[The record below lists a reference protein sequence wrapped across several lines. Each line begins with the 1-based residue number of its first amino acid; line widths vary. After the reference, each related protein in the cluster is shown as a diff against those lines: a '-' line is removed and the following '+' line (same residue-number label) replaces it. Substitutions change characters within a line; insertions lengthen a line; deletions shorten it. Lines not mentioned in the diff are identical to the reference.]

1 MRIAAAALG
10 MVIGVSCAVGITL
23 SQAETK
29 MVQGEPHQVVPTV
42 SRHHAHESP
51 LVKRCLW
58 VGVPAGLLGAGIGY
72 LATSGLNLGAAF
84 VGAMIL
90 SAMSSTFREDWAE
103 KFGRA
108 GEYAQVSDMFLH
120 ALLGGLLGAVAAA
133 YWWKEKGSLPERL
146 QPPES
151 ADAG

>member
-10 MVIGVSCAVGITL
+10 MVIGVSCAVGITV

-29 MVQGEPHQVVPTV
+29 MIHGQAHLVVPTV
-42 SRHHAHESP
+42 SRRHAHDTP
-51 LVKRCLW
+51 IVRRCLW

-72 LATSGLNLGAAF
+72 LATSGVNLGAAF

-90 SAMSSTFREDWAE
+90 SALSASTRDNWPER
-103 KFGRA
+103 FGRA
-108 GEYAQVSDMFLH
+108 GENTQVSDMFLH
-120 ALLGGLLGAVAAA
+120 ALLGGLLGAVAAV
-133 YWWKEKGSLPERL
+133 YWCKHKERLPERL

-151 ADAG
+151 ADVG

>member
-10 MVIGVSCAVGITL
+10 MVIGVSCAVGITV

-29 MVQGEPHQVVPTV
+29 MVEGEPHQVVPTV
-42 SRHHAHESP
+42 NRNRAHESP

-72 LATSGLNLGAAF
+72 LATAGVNLGAAF

-108 GEYAQVSDMFLH
+108 GENAQDSDMFLH
-120 ALLGGLLGAVAAA
+120 ALLGGLLGAVAAT
-133 YWWKEKGSLPERL
+133 YWWKENGSLPERL